1 MRHLS
6 MKLHRVNRTGAMPK
20 PGERVA
26 TVRRSDVTRRHL
38 FDMVTV
44 AHPRGRTLAGVE
56 AREQPRR
63 LVDRDLRTAILTP
76 TATDDRTTF
85 QMRDQLHAVAHTEHR
100 GKVEQGA
107 GDRGCTDV
115 RHRARPPGQND
126 AIWLPGPDPVE

>member
-1 MRHLS
+1 MSRRPVWRATAHAEEEILNDLSAAHRMRHLS
-6 MKLHRVNRTGAMPK
+6 MKLHRVNRTGAVPK
-20 PGERVA
+20 PGERMA

-44 AHPRGRTLAGVE
+44 AHPRGRALGGVK

-63 LVDRDLRTAILTP
+63 LVDRDLRAAILTP

-100 GKVEQGA
+100 G
-107 GDRGCTDV
+107 
-115 RHRARPPGQND
+115 
-126 AIWLPGPDPVE
+126 

>member
-1 MRHLS
+1 
-6 MKLHRVNRTGAMPK
+6 MPK

-100 GKVEQGA
+100 G
-107 GDRGCTDV
+107 
-115 RHRARPPGQND
+115 
-126 AIWLPGPDPVE
+126 